1 MSEGLS
7 KSERI
12 RSEGRISILFSE
24 GRRGSAGPVKYL
36 WRVNSHEP
44 GPNEEGN
51 APKNDVPG
59 VAVMFSVPKKAFK
72 RAWKR
77 NLIKRRMKEGYRR
90 RKASVVGKAMAGGL
104 HIDIA
109 FICGGIPVPG
119 PGEKSAKKR
128 MPAPVEI
135 PDFKTIDQAV
145 AKILEQI
152 EARIA

>member
-24 GRRGSAGPVKYL
+24 GRRGSVGPVKYL
-36 WRVNSHEP
+36 WRTVAI
-44 GPNEEGN
+44 
-51 APKNDVPG
+51 APFSEQVARIPVCADKSG

-72 RAWKR
+72 KAWKR
-77 NLIKRRMKEGYRR
+77 NLIKRRMKESYRR
-90 RKASVVGKAMAGGL
+90 RKEALAAKTVENGVR
-104 HIDIA
+104 IDIA
-109 FICGGIPVPG
+109 FICAGIPV

-128 MPAPVEI
+128 TPIPVEI
-135 PDFKTIDQAV
+135 PDFKTIDDAI

-152 EARIA
+152 LTRN